1 MQRRLVA
8 LATLTAL
15 AAGLIAAPTAAAGT
29 VRYVDDDGTAGVR
42 GCNGS
47 AVVSTTI
54 GGALAAAAPGDT
66 ILVCPGRYPERVTI
80 DVKGVTVRAV
90 QRWKAVIVP
99 RTTTSDP
106 IVRVDARDVTVQWLS
121 VVARTTGRCSIV
133 WSGIE
138 VDSVAGARIVSN
150 RVLSAANGDTLY
162 GACGLLS
169 GIGVTD
175 GATDALVA
183 HNVVR
188 DFRTS
193 GIGVS
198 FAEARVIDNSL
209 QYWHEGA
216 ACTSRL
222 ADCAPRRPAAALPPT
237 GVYVYKS
244 TAVVSLNATSNGPDG
259 TSSLPYLTTGVSVHG
274 SDGVRIRRNLI
285 RRALLGIMIEDLDG
299 ARVAGN
305 VVVGTGVKA
314 PGRTTPAGSPPG
326 LIAIS
331 VTDSQ
336 IRDSHVLDFSFGI
349 VMGLGSQGNTIQ
361 GNDATGNGI
370 DCQDLAGPVGETPV
384 TDNTWIDNLGN
395 ADQPVGLCTDAPV
408 QTEPGSPT

>member
-1 MQRRLVA
+1 MHRRLVA

-15 AAGLIAAPTAAAGT
+15 AAVLIAAPVAAAGT
-29 VRYVDDDGTAGVR
+29 VRYVDDDGTAGAR

-47 AVVSTTI
+47 ATVSSTI

-90 QRWKAVIVP
+90 QRWKAVVSP
-99 RTTTSDP
+99 RTTTDDP
-106 IVRVDARDVTVQWLS
+106 IVRVDARGVTVQWLS
-121 VVARTTGRCSIV
+121 VVARTTGRCSTV
-133 WSGIE
+133 RSGIE
-138 VDSVAGARIVSN
+138 VGGVAGARIVSN
-150 RVLSAANGDTLY
+150 RVLNAANGDTLY
-162 GACGLLS
+162 GACGLFS
-169 GIGVTD
+169 GIAVTD

-198 FAEARVIDNSL
+198 YAEARVIDNSL

-222 ADCAPRRPAAALPPT
+222 ADCAPRRPAAILPPT
-237 GVYVYKS
+237 GVYLYRS
-244 TAVVSLNATSNGPDG
+244 TGVVSLNATSNGPDG
-259 TSSLPYLTTGVSVHG
+259 DDSLPWLASGVSVHE
-274 SDGVRIRRNLI
+274 SDGIRIRRNLI
-285 RRALLGIMIEDLDG
+285 RGAQLGIQIEDLDG

-305 VVVGTGVKA
+305 VIVGTGVTT
-314 PGRTTPAGSPPG
+314 GRTRPAGSPPG
-326 LIAIS
+326 LIANG

-336 IRDSHVLDFSFGI
+336 VRDNHVLDFAFGI
-349 VMGLGSQGNTIQ
+349 VMGPGTEDNTIQ
-361 GNDATGNGI
+361 GNDATGNGT
-370 DCQDLAGPVGETPV
+370 DCQDLSLPVGVSPITK
-384 TDNTWIDNLGN
+384 NTWIDNLGN
-395 ADQPVGLCTDAPV
+395 FDLPAGLCTDGPV